1 MNQGRALPAVPGEE
15 VDFLLPTGLMI
26 TLTSVTPASS
36 LRQLKDRVYQEA
48 KKYPLFSLLKDQGF
62 YNFLG
67 KCCIRTYVACCRHTA
82 GWLCCRHHSRRGA
95 RGVCGRGIVFVRT
108 QPLCSRLALPS
119 LA

>member
-48 KKYPLFSLLKDQGF
+48 KQYPLFSLLKDQGF

-67 KCCIRTYVACCRHTA
+67 KCCIST
-82 GWLCCRHHSRRGA
+82 
-95 RGVCGRGIVFVRT
+95 CG
-108 QPLCSRLALPS
+108 LL
-119 LA
+119 